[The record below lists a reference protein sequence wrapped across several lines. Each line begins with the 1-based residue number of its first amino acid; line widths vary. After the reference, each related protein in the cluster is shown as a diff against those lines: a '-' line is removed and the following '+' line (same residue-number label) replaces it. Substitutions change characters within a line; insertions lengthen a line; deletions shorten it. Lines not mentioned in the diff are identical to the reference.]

1 MLEALVA
8 EVLKANC
15 ALPAN
20 GLAPLTWGNASGIDR
35 EQGLVAIKPS
45 GVAYDEL
52 TEDDIVVVDLDGNV
66 VHGERR
72 PSTDTPTH
80 LVLYRAF
87 EEIGAV
93 VHTHSTWSVAWA
105 QAQREIPVLGTTHAD
120 LCAYPIPVTRALTDE
135 EIATDYEGATGT
147 VLVETIAQRGPEEL
161 PCALVRG
168 HAPFCWGATP
178 AKAVDVAITLEQVA
192 RMALLTSM
200 LEPGAEPLQDA
211 VRDKH
216 HDRKHGPRAYYGA
229 TVTTQ
234 AGLEAAEQK
243 MREAGQPDE
252 AIRSF
257 ASAYERLVGGESAM
271 LPSAELE
278 PAGDVDRLEELP
290 DVDAGEVL
298 DRVAVIKLN
307 GGLATTM
314 GLRSPK
320 SLLEA
325 REGRLVP
332 GHHRRPDAGA
342 ANVATAC
349 GSRSS

>member
-1 MLEALVA
+1 MLERLA
-8 EVLKANC
+8 EDVLAANC
-15 ALPAN
+15 ALPAHR
-20 GLAPLTWGNASGIDR
+20 LAPLTWGNASGIDR
-35 EQGLVAIKPS
+35 EHGLIAIKPS

-66 VHGERR
+66 VTDPSRPQRR

-147 VLVETIAQRGPEEL
+147 VLVETIAERGPDEL

-168 HAPFCWGATP
+168 HAPFCWGPSP
-178 AKAVDVAITLEQVA
+178 AKAVEVAITLEQVA
-192 RMALLTSM
+192 RMALLTSL

-216 HDRKHGPRAYYGA
+216 HDRKHGPRAYYG
-229 TVTTQ
+229 
-234 AGLEAAEQK
+234 
-243 MREAGQPDE
+243 QP
-252 AIRSF
+252 
-257 ASAYERLVGGESAM
+257 
-271 LPSAELE
+271 
-278 PAGDVDRLEELP
+278 
-290 DVDAGEVL
+290 
-298 DRVAVIKLN
+298 
-307 GGLATTM
+307 
-314 GLRSPK
+314 
-320 SLLEA
+320 
-325 REGRLVP
+325 
-332 GHHRRPDAGA
+332 
-342 ANVATAC
+342 
-349 GSRSS
+349 

>member
-1 MLEALVA
+1 VLETLVA

-35 EQGLVAIKPS
+35 EHGLIAIKPS

-66 VHGERR
+66 VTDPSRPQRR

-147 VLVETIAQRGPEEL
+147 VLVETIAERGPDEL

-168 HAPFCWGATP
+168 HAPFCWGPSP
-178 AKAVDVAITLEQVA
+178 AKAVEVAITLEQVA
-192 RMALLTSM
+192 RMALLTSL

-216 HDRKHGPRAYYGA
+216 HDRKHGPRAYYG
-229 TVTTQ
+229 
-234 AGLEAAEQK
+234 
-243 MREAGQPDE
+243 QP
-252 AIRSF
+252 
-257 ASAYERLVGGESAM
+257 
-271 LPSAELE
+271 
-278 PAGDVDRLEELP
+278 
-290 DVDAGEVL
+290 
-298 DRVAVIKLN
+298 
-307 GGLATTM
+307 
-314 GLRSPK
+314 
-320 SLLEA
+320 
-325 REGRLVP
+325 
-332 GHHRRPDAGA
+332 
-342 ANVATAC
+342 
-349 GSRSS
+349 

>member
-35 EQGLVAIKPS
+35 EHGLIAIKPS

-66 VHGERR
+66 VTDPSRPQRR

-147 VLVETIAQRGPEEL
+147 VLVETIAERGPDEL

-168 HAPFCWGATP
+168 HAPFCWGPSP
-178 AKAVDVAITLEQVA
+178 AKAVEVAITLEQVA
-192 RMALLTSM
+192 RMALLTSL

-216 HDRKHGPRAYYGA
+216 HDRKHGPRAYYG
-229 TVTTQ
+229 
-234 AGLEAAEQK
+234 
-243 MREAGQPDE
+243 QP
-252 AIRSF
+252 
-257 ASAYERLVGGESAM
+257 
-271 LPSAELE
+271 
-278 PAGDVDRLEELP
+278 
-290 DVDAGEVL
+290 
-298 DRVAVIKLN
+298 
-307 GGLATTM
+307 
-314 GLRSPK
+314 
-320 SLLEA
+320 
-325 REGRLVP
+325 
-332 GHHRRPDAGA
+332 
-342 ANVATAC
+342 
-349 GSRSS
+349 